1 MKKRIL
7 LTAWMLCAFV
17 SAAAAQ
23 PTAVSVEVI
32 RALEAA
38 VFEVVVPRNEDPQI
52 KYERD
57 LPWDTVPYAV
67 RTDQYLSIGT
77 AFRIST
83 GEIVSAAHV
92 FSVIN
97 LSQNK
102 NYYLRDGAKNLYK
115 ITDVY
120 KYSNYRDFISFK
132 AEGLPGSRGLDV
144 QTGTTLNER
153 VYAVGNAYGE
163 GVVIRDGLLT
173 SYTPEM
179 EEGEWDWI
187 RFSAAASPGNSGGPL
202 INHNGEVI
210 GIITMKSQNE
220 NLNYA
225 LPIAEYLNA
234 PENTAAAYMKLKY
247 SVPIFFDYFKRG
259 VFSHSVDLPLN
270 LQQLSAEMFAAY
282 DRWTGRLVAEIK
294 KEWKEKGFPKGAGSE
309 TVLSGVFRTT
319 LPHMVGQGA
328 DGRWGLFRPQQLQ
341 ETRVDGNGKWTYG
354 VLGGFTLASFVFP
367 DGLDAERFFSD
378 SRFMGEEILKGFPI
392 YRNFASERVKITSLG
407 KADKFSLYTDAY
419 KRKWIIADYNIA
431 FNDAKVLFF
440 ATPTPEGAALMI
452 QMDTT
457 DAIRTGHLRDFKLM
471 ADYVHLSY
479 QGTFLQWERF
489 LKLKDLVPP
498 TAAGVAVTALPNG
511 VDLRCGPAALRYAGS
526 AFDWSS
532 QSLLTVLTGFEKLRS
547 GELDWTVKGFLLQEN
562 MSDSGTVSVSRIFNP
577 GDGADPSE
585 RFIWEKMKNKE
596 EPFNGEI
603 HSSGNYHQVYQI
615 ITGADPNML
624 YTAAVGSS
632 VAARKETL
640 KAEAVNIRKN
650 LKINDFRMSE
660 ILNPPQPSAE
670 KPQPSAEKPQPSAE
684 KPQPSAEKPQPSA
697 GSPQPSA
704 EKPQPSAGKPQPS
717 AEKPQPNAEKPQ
729 PSAEKPQPSAEKP
742 QPSAEKPQPNA
753 EKPQPSA
760 GSTQPNAEKPQPSA
774 GSTQPNAEKPQ
785 PSAGSPQPNAEKPQ
799 PNAGSPQPNAE
810 KPQPNAEKPPFD
822 AEHFSDFFR
831 LDLPSMEPNFTQ
843 TEKPAVADEPQTR
856 SARPWI

>member
-1 MKKRIL
+1 
-7 LTAWMLCAFV
+7 
-17 SAAAAQ
+17 
-23 PTAVSVEVI
+23 
-32 RALEAA
+32 
-38 VFEVVVPRNEDPQI
+38 
-52 KYERD
+52 
-57 LPWDTVPYAV
+57 
-67 RTDQYLSIGT
+67 
-77 AFRIST
+77 
-83 GEIVSAAHV
+83 
-92 FSVIN
+92 
-97 LSQNK
+97 
-102 NYYLRDGAKNLYK
+102 
-115 ITDVY
+115 
-120 KYSNYRDFISFK
+120 
-132 AEGLPGSRGLDV
+132 
-144 QTGTTLNER
+144 
-153 VYAVGNAYGE
+153 
-163 GVVIRDGLLT
+163 
-173 SYTPEM
+173 
-179 EEGEWDWI
+179 
-187 RFSAAASPGNSGGPL
+187 
-202 INHNGEVI
+202 
-210 GIITMKSQNE
+210 
-220 NLNYA
+220 
-225 LPIAEYLNA
+225 
-234 PENTAAAYMKLKY
+234 
-247 SVPIFFDYFKRG
+247 
-259 VFSHSVDLPLN
+259 
-270 LQQLSAEMFAAY
+270 
-282 DRWTGRLVAEIK
+282 
-294 KEWKEKGFPKGAGSE
+294 
-309 TVLSGVFRTT
+309 
-319 LPHMVGQGA
+319 
-328 DGRWGLFRPQQLQ
+328 
-341 ETRVDGNGKWTYG
+341 
-354 VLGGFTLASFVFP
+354 
-367 DGLDAERFFSD
+367 
-378 SRFMGEEILKGFPI
+378 
-392 YRNFASERVKITSLG
+392 
-407 KADKFSLYTDAY
+407 
-419 KRKWIIADYNIA
+419 
-431 FNDAKVLFF
+431 
-440 ATPTPEGAALMI
+440 MI

-697 GSPQPSA
+697 
-704 EKPQPSAGKPQPS
+704 EKPQPS
-717 AEKPQPNAEKPQ
+717 AEKPQ

-742 QPSAEKPQPNA
+742 QPSAEKPQPSAGA

-760 GSTQPNAEKPQPSA
+760 EKPQPSAEKPQPS
-774 GSTQPNAEKPQ
+774 AEKPQ
-785 PSAGSPQPNAEKPQ
+785 PSAGSPQPSAEKPQ
-799 PNAGSPQPNAE
+799 PSAEKPQASAEKPQPNAE

>member
-1 MKKRIL
+1 MKNFLIGMTAL
-7 LTAWMLCAFV
+7 LLASAPCSADNTKWRTEKLTRGVVAIPQSSSGSSYLVSWRMLDTDDDYTTFD
-17 SAAAAQ
+17 
-23 PTAVSVEVI
+23 VI
-32 RALEAA
+32 KNGT
-38 VFEVVVPRNEDPQI
+38 VVKSDINSSTN
-52 KYERD
+52 Y
-57 LPWDTVPYAV
+57 LDT
-67 RTDQYLSIGT
+67 Q
-77 AFRIST
+77 
-83 GEIVSAAHV
+83 
-92 FSVIN
+92 
-97 LSQNK
+97 
-102 NYYLRDGAKNLYK
+102 
-115 ITDVY
+115 
-120 KYSNYRDFISFK
+120 
-132 AEGLPGSRGLDV
+132 GSRTATYRIV
-144 QTGTTLNER
+144 TK
-153 VYAVGNAYGE
+153 
-163 GVVIRDGLLT
+163 
-173 SYTPEM
+173 
-179 EEGEWDWI
+179 
-187 RFSAAASPGNSGGPL
+187 
-202 INHNGEVI
+202 HH
-210 GIITMKSQNE
+210 GI
-220 NLNYA
+220 
-225 LPIAEYLNA
+225 P
-234 PENTAAAYMKLKY
+234 
-247 SVPIFFDYFKRG
+247 V
-259 VFSHSVDLPLN
+259 
-270 LQQLSAEMFAAY
+270 
-282 DRWTGRLVAEIK
+282 
-294 KEWKEKGFPKGAGSE
+294 
-309 TVLSGVFRTT
+309 
-319 LPHMVGQGA
+319 
-328 DGRWGLFRPQQLQ
+328 
-341 ETRVDGNGKWTYG
+341 
-354 VLGGFTLASFVFP
+354 
-367 DGLDAERFFSD
+367 
-378 SRFMGEEILKGFPI
+378 
-392 YRNFASERVKITSLG
+392 
-407 KADKFSLYTDAY
+407 
-419 KRKWIIADYNIA
+419 
-431 FNDAKVLFF
+431 
-440 ATPTPEGAALMI
+440 
-452 QMDTT
+452 DTT

-684 KPQPSAEKPQPSA
+684 STQPSAEKPQPNAGSPQPSAEKPQPSAEKPQPSAEKPQPSAEKPQPSA
-697 GSPQPSA
+697 GS
-704 EKPQPSAGKPQPS
+704 PQPS

-742 QPSAEKPQPNA
+742 QPSAEKPQPSA
-753 EKPQPSA
+753 EKPQASA
-760 GSTQPNAEKPQPSA
+760 GKPQPNAEKPQPSA
-774 GSTQPNAEKPQ
+774 GKPQPSAEKPQ
-785 PSAGSPQPNAEKPQ
+785 PSAGKPQ
-799 PNAGSPQPNAE
+799 LSAGSPQPSAE

>member
-1 MKKRIL
+1 MKNRIL
-7 LTAWMLCAFV
+7 LIAWMVCAFAP
-17 SAAAAQ
+17 AATAQ
-23 PTAVSVEVI
+23 STAVSVDVI

-132 AEGLPGSRGLDV
+132 AEGLPEHRGLDV
-144 QTGTTLNER
+144 QTQTTLNER

-163 GVVIRDGLLT
+163 GIVIRDGLLT

-202 INHNGEVI
+202 INHSGEVI

-225 LPIAEYLNA
+225 LPISEYLNA

-259 VFSHSVDLPLN
+259 IFSHSVELPLN

-294 KEWKEKGFPKGAGSE
+294 REWKEKGFPKGEGSE
-309 TVLSGVFRTT
+309 TVLSGVFQTT
-319 LPHMVGQGA
+319 LPHMVGQGP

-341 ETRVDGNGKWTYG
+341 ETRVDGNGSWTYG

-392 YRNFASERVKITSLG
+392 YRNFASERVRITSLG

-419 KRKWIIADYNIA
+419 KRKWIIADYNIG

-457 DAIRTGHLRDFKLM
+457 DAVRTGHLRDFKLM

-479 QGTFLQWERF
+479 RGTFLQWERF

-498 TAAGVAVTALPNG
+498 TAADVAVAALPNG
-511 VDLRCGPAALRYAGS
+511 VDLKCGPAALRYAGS
-526 AFDWSS
+526 VFNWSS
-532 QSLLTVLTGFEKLRS
+532 QSLLTVLPGFEKLRS
-547 GELDWTVKGFLLQEN
+547 GELDWVVKGFLLQEN
-562 MSDSGTVSVSRIFNP
+562 MSDSGTVSVNRIFNP
-577 GDGADPSE
+577 GEGADPSA

-624 YTAAVGSS
+624 YAAAVGSS

-640 KAEAVNIRKN
+640 KAESVNIRKN
-650 LKINDFRMSE
+650 LRINDFRMSE
-660 ILNPPQPSAE
+660 ILNPPPVTE
-670 KPQPSAEKPQPSAE
+670 N
-684 KPQPSAEKPQPSA
+684 
-697 GSPQPSA
+697 
-704 EKPQPSAGKPQPS
+704 
-717 AEKPQPNAEKPQ
+717 PQPNSDNSQ
-729 PSAEKPQPSAEKP
+729 SSAEDSQSNSEHF
-742 QPSAEKPQPNA
+742 QPNS
-753 EKPQPSA
+753 ENS
-760 GSTQPNAEKPQPSA
+760 QPNSENFQSKSESSQPKSENFQ
-774 GSTQPNAEKPQ
+774 SNSENFQPKSDNFQPKSENFQPKSENFQPKSENFQPKSENFQPKSESSQPNSDNFQSNSENSQ
-785 PSAGSPQPNAEKPQ
+785 PKSENSQQNEE
-799 PNAGSPQPNAE
+799 NSS
-810 KPQPNAEKPPFD
+810 FD

-831 LDLPSMEPNFTQ
+831 LDFPPMEPNFTK
-843 TEKPAVADEPQTR
+843 TEKPSAAVEPETR
-856 SARPWI
+856 SVRPWIQ